1 LPAVEFLRL
10 KPDISALLSDHCSL
24 VTAYSFLQLSPRA
37 TFERS
42 ATVSP
47 DGTKDLIDA
56 PLAATGNADRK
67 QTALFTLQVGSLD
80 GRLRD
85 LLRKH
90 LSGCVRTIH
99 FELSTAHGRLYR
111 CRLFV
116 GEKLGLARTTSQ
128 DQESNER
135 EDYK

>member
-1 LPAVEFLRL
+1 MTVG
-10 KPDISALLSDHCSL
+10 SLLTDHRSL
-24 VTAYSFLQLSPRA
+24 ILQLLISPRA
-37 TFERS
+37 TFERG

-56 PLAATGNADRK
+56 PLAATRNTDRK
-67 QTALFTLQVGSLD
+67 QSAFFALQVGSLD
-80 GRLRD
+80 CRLCD

-99 FELSTAHGRLYR
+99 FELSTGHGRLYR
-111 CRLFV
+111 CRLFA

-135 EDYK
+135 EVYE

>member
-1 LPAVEFLRL
+1 MTVGSPLTAHLSLDSSASSRL
-10 KPDISALLSDHCSL
+10 
-24 VTAYSFLQLSPRA
+24 

-47 DGTKDLIDA
+47 DGTKDLIDS
-56 PLAATGNADRK
+56 PLAATGDADRK
-67 QTALFTLQVGSLD
+67 QTAFFALQVGSLD
-80 GRLRD
+80 GRLCD

-99 FELSTAHGRLYR
+99 FELSTGHGRLYR

-116 GEKLGLARTTSQ
+116 GEKLALARTTSE

-135 EDYK
+135 EDYE